1 MRLCREKREL
11 WKTSQIGI
19 RSAGKTMV
27 VDISEAQPSREPAK
41 TVVTSANLLYSW
53 ELSSECYLYANTI
66 VEALENVTSQ
76 PYT

>member
-1 MRLCREKREL
+1 
-11 WKTSQIGI
+11 
-19 RSAGKTMV
+19 MV